1 MSRQHLKNFM
11 GLIALSFAFWY
22 TAGPYSILRCYLG
35 NPSDFDVVLGDFLW
49 MIVLGTLLLTIA
61 TAGALLLIPS
71 LRRKGTKSIWYAA
84 LLGITAATWIQ
95 ITVLNTRTDTPMMQ
109 ITGLLAIDTDSDG
122 DLNIT
127 IEKAPGEYVL
137 NYAHL
142 SQDTTYIVEQI
153 ETKEVSKY
161 QYEIKFYPSNLI
173 SGWYDI
179 KLTDD

>member
-1 MSRQHLKNFM
+1 MKKTI
-11 GLIALSFAFWY
+11 LIGML
-22 TAGPYSILRCYLG
+22 
-35 NPSDFDVVLGDFLW
+35 VLMLL
-49 MIVLGTLLLTIA
+49 VLASCTESERVTHN
-61 TAGALLLIPS
+61 
-71 LRRKGTKSIWYAA
+71 LRREAEDFNIRRR
-84 LLGITAATWIQ
+84 

-109 ITGLLAIDTDSDG
+109 ITGLLSIDTDSDG

-161 QYEIKFYPSNLI
+161 QYEIIFYPQQLV
-173 SGWYDI
+173 SGWFDI
-179 KLTDD
+179 KIAD

>member
-1 MSRQHLKNFM
+1 MKFKKIFLVIV
-11 GLIALSFAFWY
+11 LIAVVFALSSCRQADNVRHNLKRE
-22 TAGPYSILRCYLG
+22 AD
-35 NPSDFDVVLGDFLW
+35 DFN
-49 MIVLGTLLLTIA
+49 I
-61 TAGALLLIPS
+61 
-71 LRRKGTKSIWYAA
+71 RRR
-84 LLGITAATWIQ
+84 

-109 ITGLLAIDTDSDG
+109 ITGLLSINVDSDG

-127 IEKAPGEYVL
+127 IEKAPNEFVL

-153 ETKEVSKY
+153 ETKEVNKY
-161 QYEIKFYPSNLI
+161 AYQIKFYPTQLI

>member
-1 MSRQHLKNFM
+1 MKK
-11 GLIALSFAFWY
+11 LITRIA
-22 TAGPYSILRCYLG
+22 
-35 NPSDFDVVLGDFLW
+35 
-49 MIVLGTLLLTIA
+49 IVITLLACLFVFSSCRQADTVRHNLKREADDFNI
-61 TAGALLLIPS
+61 
-71 LRRKGTKSIWYAA
+71 RRR
-84 LLGITAATWIQ
+84 

-109 ITGLLAIDTDSDG
+109 ITGLISIDTDSDG

-127 IEKAPGEYVL
+127 IEKAPNEFVL

-161 QYEIKFYPSNLI
+161 QYEIKFYPTQLI
-173 SGWYDI
+173 SGWLDV

>member
-1 MSRQHLKNFM
+1 MKKR
-11 GLIALSFAFWY
+11 IAIITVFAVMALVLSSCTQADNVRY
-22 TAGPYSILRCYLG
+22 
-35 NPSDFDVVLGDFLW
+35 N
-49 MIVLGTLLLTIA
+49 
-61 TAGALLLIPS
+61 
-71 LRRKGTKSIWYAA
+71 LRREAEDFNIRRR
-84 LLGITAATWIQ
+84 

-109 ITGLLAIDTDSDG
+109 ITGLLAITVDDDG

-137 NYAHL
+137 NFAHL

-161 QYEIKFYPSNLI
+161 QYEIKFYPENLV

-179 KLTDD
+179 KITDD

>member
-1 MSRQHLKNFM
+1 MKKIMVAVCLLAMVFVLTACTQSEKVTYNLKRE
-11 GLIALSFAFWY
+11 AD
-22 TAGPYSILRCYLG
+22 
-35 NPSDFDVVLGDFLW
+35 DFN
-49 MIVLGTLLLTIA
+49 I
-61 TAGALLLIPS
+61 
-71 LRRKGTKSIWYAA
+71 RRR
-84 LLGITAATWIQ
+84 

-109 ITGLLAIDTDSDG
+109 ITGLLAIDVDNDG

-161 QYEIKFYPSNLI
+161 AYEIIFYPKQLV
-173 SGWYDI
+173 SGWLDI
-179 KLTDD
+179 KIGD

>member
-1 MSRQHLKNFM
+1 MKKM
-11 GLIALSFAFWY
+11 LI
-22 TAGPYSILRCYLG
+22 
-35 NPSDFDVVLGDFLW
+35 
-49 MIVLGTLLLTIA
+49 
-61 TAGALLLIPS
+61 GALLLVLALALSACTQSEIVTHN
-71 LRRKGTKSIWYAA
+71 LRRQADDFNIRRR
-84 LLGITAATWIQ
+84 

-109 ITGLLAIDTDSDG
+109 ITGLLSIETDSDG

-161 QYEIKFYPSNLI
+161 QYEIIFYPKQLI
-173 SGWYDI
+173 SGWFDYRI
-179 KLTDD
+179 STD